1 MSRKIDYYAAPS
13 SGMPKWMGYV
23 LGGVFATIAVGC
35 VVVIV
40 ALTRD
45 NTPPPAEKP
54 VVAAAAEP
62 VAEPVADKAPVAKA
76 AVATD
81 ERAAAPA
88 KVSKKAAKASKASK
102 RLAAKSKHG
111 KRIMLAKHS
120 TSQADD
126 KARSILAK
134 RDSRQSRKAK
144 DDLDKLLGL

>member
-13 SGMPKWMGYV
+13 SGMPKWMGYM

-35 VVVIV
+35 VVVIF

-54 VVAAAAEP
+54 VVAAAAAP
-62 VAEPVADKAPVAKA
+62 VAAPAADPAPVAKA
-76 AVATD
+76 ALATD
-81 ERAAAPA
+81 EPAASA
-88 KVSKKAAKASKASK
+88 KLSKKAAKH
-102 RLAAKSKHG
+102 LAAKSKHG

-120 TSQADD
+120 TSIADD

-134 RDSRQSRKAK
+134 RDSKQSRKAK